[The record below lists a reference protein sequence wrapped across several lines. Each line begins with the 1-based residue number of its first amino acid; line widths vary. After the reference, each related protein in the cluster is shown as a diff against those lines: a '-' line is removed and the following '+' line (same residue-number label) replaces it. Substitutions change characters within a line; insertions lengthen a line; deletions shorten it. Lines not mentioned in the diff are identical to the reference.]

1 MTHPCCAHGKSMPR
15 QLESLNEWLATRATQ
30 TPLGHA
36 YSRRTSAGEWIAV
49 NWGEVYVFVQRLST
63 HLSHL
68 GLMAGDRAVIM
79 MPTVPEWEYC
89 HLGVLGIGGVVVGL
103 DAHDAPDNI
112 RHILHTVKPRALFL
126 ATSDQLD
133 LLLDMLPVRPPIVV
147 TLSPCEN
154 PGVISLQTLLES
166 SLDSALPTSQI
177 AADALATIIFTSG
190 STGQPKG
197 IAYTHRQLCLAVTAI
212 LSRFP
217 TLTENARLASWL
229 PLSNLFQRIINL
241 CAMVQGTPSYFV
253 ASPAE
258 IVKRLPEIRPA
269 LLIGVPRFY
278 EKLYAGLQAEV
289 YAKAWPLRTAIGW
302 AWRVGER
309 YQALRRQEVPP
320 SLTLRL
326 AYALANHFI
335 LQRLRAVAGRDLKF
349 MVSGSAPMP
358 IWLLE
363 KLHGMGWLVLE
374 AYGISECVVPIANNT
389 PDVYRFGSVGKPLPQ
404 NEIRFAED
412 GELLVRGPGVF
423 GGYYENPETSTT
435 LDAEGYLHTGDF
447 ARQDEDGFI
456 WLTGR
461 KSEVFKT
468 STGRRIA
475 PVPIESAIKR
485 LGYVEH
491 AVVFGRNRPFPIV
504 LLNIDLLRLPTS
516 PGESPLSSEVLQS
529 IGHDLE
535 KVCVSLPSYQRPA
548 GALLVLRP
556 FSVAMGEL
564 TSNLKLKRGAIE
576 EKYLNEIST
585 LYEKLVHSPD
595 HSQCLVQE
603 VA

>member
-1 MTHPCCAHGKSMPR
+1 MPS
-15 QLESLNEWLATRATQ
+15 QPESLNEWLVTRGTQ

-36 YSRRTSAGEWIAV
+36 YSRRTQDGRWTAV
-49 NWGEVYVFVQRLST
+49 NWGEVYASVLALST
-63 HLSHL
+63 HLDRL
-68 GLMAGDRAVIM
+68 GLRAGDRAVIM

-89 HLGVLGIGGVVVGL
+89 HLGVLRIGGVVVGL
-103 DAHDAPDNI
+103 DAHDSPDNI
-112 RHILHTVKPRALFL
+112 RHILQTVKPRALFL
-126 ATSDQLD
+126 ATGEQLG
-133 LLLDMLPVRPPIVV
+133 LLQEGLPARPPIVV
-147 TLSPCEN
+147 TLSPDATA
-154 PGVISLQTLLES
+154 GAIALQDLLGSLPDAGLLRS
-166 SLDSALPTSQI
+166 PVS
-177 AADALATIIFTSG
+177 ADALATIIFTSG

-197 IAYTHRQLCLAVTAI
+197 IAYTHRQLCLAVNAI

-241 CAMVQGTPSYFV
+241 CAMVRATPSYFV
-253 ASPAE
+253 ASPGE

-278 EKLYAGLQAEV
+278 EKLYAGLQSEIAT
-289 YAKAWPLRTAIGW
+289 KHWFLRTAIGW
-302 AWRVGER
+302 AWGVGER
-309 YQALRRQEVPP
+309 YQSRQRRAVASSPM
-320 SLTLRL
+320 LRL
-326 AYALANHFI
+326 AYALADHFI
-335 LQRLRAVAGRDLKF
+335 LRRLRAVAGPDLAF

-358 IWLLE
+358 LWLLE
-363 KLHGMGWLVLE
+363 KLHGLGWLVLE

-389 PDVYRFGSVGKPLPQ
+389 PDAYRFGSVGKPLPQ
-404 NEIRFAED
+404 NEIRLADD

-423 GGYYENPETSTT
+423 GGYYDSAETSTV

-447 ARQDEDGFI
+447 ARRDEAGFI

-491 AVVFGRNRPFPIV
+491 AVLFGRNRPFPIV
-504 LLNIDLLRLPTS
+504 LLSIDPLRLPHAS
-516 PGESPLSSEVLQS
+516 GNDPLPGAVRQS
-529 IGHDLE
+529 IGDDLAE
-535 KVCVSLPSYQRPA
+535 ACVPFPSYQRPA
-548 GALLVLRP
+548 GALVVSRP
-556 FSVAMGEL
+556 FGIATGEL
-564 TSNLKLKRGAIE
+564 TSNLKLKRGVIE
-576 EKYLNEIST
+576 LKYSNEINT
-585 LYEKLVHSPD
+585 LYETLAQSAE

-603 VA
+603 VV

>member
-1 MTHPCCAHGKSMPR
+1 MLPQP
-15 QLESLNEWLATRATQ
+15 ESLNEWLATRATQ

-36 YSRRTSAGEWIAV
+36 YSRRTHAGEWTAI
-49 NWGEVYVFVQRLST
+49 NWGEVYACVQTLST
-63 HLSHL
+63 HLSRL

-89 HLGVLGIGGVVVGL
+89 HLSVLAIGGVVVGL

-126 ATSDQLD
+126 ATGEQLD
-133 LLLDMLPVRPPIVV
+133 LLKEMLPVRPPIVV
-147 TLSPCEN
+147 TLSPCTT
-154 PGVISLQTLLES
+154 PGVISLQTLLEFPPGAGLHH
-166 SLDSALPTSQI
+166 SLVT
-177 AADALATIIFTSG
+177 ADDLATIIFTSG
-190 STGQPKG
+190 SSGQPKG

-217 TLTENARLASWL
+217 TITANARLASWL

-241 CAMVQGTPSYFV
+241 CAMVRGTPSYFV
-253 ASPAE
+253 ASPGD

-269 LLIGVPRFY
+269 LLVGVPRFY
-278 EKLYAGLQAEV
+278 EKLYAGLQAEIS
-289 YAKAWPLRTAIGW
+289 AQTWSLRTAIGW
-302 AWRVGER
+302 ARRVGER
-309 YQALRRQEVPP
+309 YQAFRRQEVTP
-320 SLTLRL
+320 SLALRL
-326 AYALANHFI
+326 AYALADHFI
-335 LQRLRAVAGRDLKF
+335 LQRLRDVAGSDLKF

-358 IWLLE
+358 LWLLE

-389 PDVYRFGSVGKPLPQ
+389 PDAYRFGSVGRALSQ
-404 NEIRFAED
+404 NEFRFAED

-423 GGYYENPETSTT
+423 GGYYDNSETSAT
-435 LDAEGYLHTGDF
+435 LDAGGYLHTGDF

-461 KSEVFKT
+461 KSEIFKT

-475 PVPIESAIKR
+475 PVPIESAIKW
-485 LGYVEH
+485 LEYVEY
-491 AVVFGRNRPFPIV
+491 AVVLGRNRPFPIV
-504 LLNIDLLRLPTS
+504 LLSIDPLRLPS
-516 PGESPLSSEVLQS
+516 PLGEGPLSSEARQT
-529 IGHDLE
+529 IGHDLG

-548 GALLVLRP
+548 GALVMLCP
-556 FSVAMGEL
+556 FSIARGEL
-564 TSNLKLKRGAIE
+564 TGNFKLKRGVIE
-576 EKYLNEIST
+576 DKYLNEINA
-585 LYEKLVHSPD
+585 LYEKLTYSTD
-595 HSQCLVQE
+595 HSQCVVQE